1 MAWLRAAH
9 APPAA
14 PSSPGSVLLASEG
27 RPLSAAAIE
36 TASRLALA
44 AGVPVHVLSIAR
56 VWGTSLGLPNPA
68 LLPSKREWDEQR
80 SRVETAIAGLKDRGV
95 TGHGRVVGT
104 RQAGKR
110 ILGEAAALGCSAIV
124 MAADRPRHWLIA
136 DLLWSQEPYRVR
148 RRSPIPVHL
157 VTAAD

>member
-1 MAWLRAAH
+1 MAWLRAASV
-9 APPAA
+9 PAA
-14 PSSPGSVLLASEG
+14 PVSPGGVLLASEG
-27 RPLSAAAIE
+27 RPISDAAIE
-36 TASRLALA
+36 AASRLALA
-44 AGVPVHVLSIAR
+44 ARVPVHVLSIAR

-80 SRVETAIAGLKDRGV
+80 QLVETAIDGLRRRGV
-95 TGHGRVVGT
+95 TGQGRVVGT
-104 RQAGKR
+104 RQAAKR
-110 ILGEAAALGCSAIV
+110 ILREAAALGCSTIV
-124 MAADRPRHWLIA
+124 MAADQPRHWLIA